1 MKPFVFAQLLSLQLA
16 DERLRREQ
24 LKTEPDPRRV
34 VLLDRRKKRIAA
46 RLRKSVAPLA
56 LAEC

>member
-24 LKTEPDPRRV
+24 LKTEPDPCRV
-34 VLLDRRKKRIAA
+34 VLLDRRKNRIAA
-46 RLRKSVAPLA
+46 RLRKSVAPLT
-56 LAEC
+56 LAEY